1 VKNKIIYISVFL
13 TAFILTSGTVI
24 YLNSRYSNIFKFDFR
39 PAETL
44 SSVTDTL
51 NSPQK
56 FPNDSL
62 LSTKPANIDTKKTLD
77 ADSLRRAAL
86 EKRAAM
92 DRRTADSLYTAAL
105 NKFKDSSKTEAV
117 PEKINKTN
125 KTLPA
130 QQKTGLNLIKEI
142 TSPEISKSD
151 IPLTKTTGT
160 TEPVTGNSEIV
171 SNNSTKEDTLYTKW
185 MKSTAKLYENM
196 EPKKAAKIIASYSDN
211 MARDII
217 YTMKKKKAAEVLAEL
232 NPEFASR
239 ITRMK

>member
-1 VKNKIIYISVFL
+1 MKNKIIYISVYL
-13 TAFILTSGTVI
+13 TAFILTSGAII
-24 YLNSRYSNIFKFDFR
+24 YLNSRYSNIFKFDFT
-39 PAETL
+39 PAGTL

-56 FPNDSL
+56 FPDDSL
-62 LSTKPANIDTKKTLD
+62 LGSKPDNIDMKKTL
-77 ADSLRRAAL
+77 AEDSLRRAAL
-86 EKRAAM
+86 EKRAAA
-92 DRRTADSLYTAAL
+92 DRQTADSLYTAAL
-105 NKFKDSSKTEAV
+105 NKFKDSSKTGAV

-130 QQKTGLNLIKEI
+130 QQKTELNLTKEM
-142 TSPEISKSD
+142 TPPEISKSD
-151 IPLTKTTGT
+151 IPVTKTAGT
-160 TEPVTGNSEIV
+160 NEPVTGNSEIV
-171 SNNSTKEDTLYTKW
+171 SNNNAKEDTLYNKW

-217 YTMKKKKAAEVLAEL
+217 YTMKKKKAAEILAEL

-239 ITRMK
+239 ITRLK

>member
-1 VKNKIIYISVFL
+1 MKNKIIYISVFL
-13 TAFILTSGTVI
+13 AAFILTSGAII

-44 SSVTDTL
+44 SSITDTL

-62 LSTKPANIDTKKTLD
+62 LSSKPDNIDTKKTL
-77 ADSLRRAAL
+77 AEDSLRRSAL
-86 EKRAAM
+86 EKRAAT

-105 NKFKDSSKTEAV
+105 NKFTDSSKTEAI
-117 PEKINKTN
+117 PEKINQTD
-125 KTLPA
+125 KTLPT
-130 QQKTGLNLIKEI
+130 QQKTELNLNKEI
-142 TSPEISKSD
+142 TPPEISKSD
-151 IPLTKTTGT
+151 IPITKTKGT
-160 TEPVTGNSEIV
+160 NEPVTGNSEII
-171 SNNSTKEDTLYTKW
+171 SNNNAKEDTLYTKW

-217 YTMKKKKAAEVLAEL
+217 YTMKKKKAAEILAEL

>member
-1 VKNKIIYISVFL
+1 MKNKIIYISVFL
-13 TAFILTSGTVI
+13 TAFILTSGAII

-39 PAETL
+39 PAGTL
-44 SSVTDTL
+44 STVTDTL

-62 LSTKPANIDTKKTLD
+62 LSSKSDQIDTKKTLPS
-77 ADSLRRAAL
+77 DSLRRAAL

-92 DRRTADSLYTAAL
+92 DRQTADSLYTAAL
-105 NKFKDSSKTEAV
+105 NKLQDSSKIEAI
-117 PEKINKTN
+117 PEKINKAD
-125 KTLPA
+125 KTLST
-130 QQKTGLNLIKEI
+130 QQKTELNIKKEI
-142 TSPEISKSD
+142 TPPEISKSD
-151 IPLTKTTGT
+151 IPLIKTAETN
-160 TEPVTGNSEIV
+160 EAVTGNSEII
-171 SNNSTKEDTLYTKW
+171 SNNSEKEDTLYTKW